1 MQGQQK
7 ERPALQSILFSLNEV
22 IAALSALAEINKL
35 HAEIREMNSVQREN
49 LVLRAETVVTLVGAT
64 RDYFCIR
71 IANLFDKRKDIH
83 SLKKYFR
90 GDAIDKLEKHAITVA
105 AIKARHNN
113 IAHMGK
119 IYTKWPEIDDIL
131 AATDLKE
138 LLEGIRLGIL
148 INR

>member
-1 MQGQQK
+1 MQVQQK

-22 IAALSALAEINKL
+22 IAASSALAEINKL
-35 HAEIREMNSVQREN
+35 HTEIRGMNLLQREN
-49 LVLRAETVVTLVGAT
+49 LILRPETVVTLVGAT

-71 IANLFDKRKDIH
+71 IANLFDKRKNIH
-83 SLKKYFR
+83 SLKKYFQ
-90 GDAIDKLEKHAITVA
+90 GDAIDRLEKHSITVA

-119 IYTKWPEIDDIL
+119 VYTKWPEIDDIL

-138 LLEGIRLGIL
+138 LLESIRIGIL
-148 INR
+148 VNR